1 MSDIIGLLIALI
13 IVLLLIVGRLS
24 FLSSA
29 MNSLKKINEE
39 LMVQISVLRAE
50 SNNASTV
57 SNTMLR
63 TFLQLPE
70 SPSDM
75 HPIEVTGRSLR
86 SLEQVFLSAKAFNVL
101 QKYYGSPLAH
111 ALMGRQNLPVSSQE
125 FQSFLLSIEKM
136 EKPPIFL
143 PTIRVSNFGE
153 NTSKVVPVLFVPG
166 HGFEARNS

>member
-1 MSDIIGLLIALI
+1 MSDMI
-13 IVLLLIVGRLS
+13 LLIVALIVVLLIGIGRLT
-24 FLSSA
+24 A
-29 MNSLKKINEE
+29 ITRSLRSLQQANEQ

-75 HPIEVTGRSLR
+75 HPIEVASRNLR
-86 SLEQVFLSAKAFNVL
+86 SLEHVFLSAKAFNIL
-101 QKYYGSPLAH
+101 QKHYGSPISH
-111 ALMGRQNLPVSSQE
+111 ALMGHQDPPAFGEELMG
-125 FQSFLLSIEKM
+125 FLLAIEKM

-143 PTIRVSNFGE
+143 PTIRVSTFGE

-166 HGFEARNS
+166 HGFEARIP